1 MAEKSRQE
9 LSHLWLVRRL
19 TTLHADIW
27 LVLHLAPRRE
37 CIVYL
42 QKIIWLL
49 ILYLLAGTEDKC
61 FLPCEKLRPSPRH
74 PAFNGRAPIRAA
86 SRGLLFLVLGFQSPF
101 CPWRL
106 MSELRSLT
114 SKGCGASPSC
124 QAPQEALIPPGL
136 KPFPLSSSPCH
147 PVKFSPSQK
156 PPRDL
161 LLFSQSPPLAWLPSQ
176 GCAPHEAPPFSISS
190 FIPLFSYKIHV

>member
-1 MAEKSRQE
+1 MTEKSRQE

-19 TTLHADIW
+19 TPLHADIW

-37 CIVYL
+37 YIVYL

-61 FLPCEKLRPSPRH
+61 FLPCEKLRPSPCH
-74 PAFNGRAPIRAA
+74 PAFNGRAQIRAA

-136 KPFPLSSSPCH
+136 KPFP
-147 PVKFSPSQK
+147 FS
-156 PPRDL
+156 
-161 LLFSQSPPLAWLPSQ
+161 LPSCQ
-176 GCAPHEAPPFSISS
+176 VLPLPKTSKRPT
-190 FIPLFSYKIHV
+190 PLFSKSSSGLAPFSGLCSPWSSSLFYFLFHPLVQL